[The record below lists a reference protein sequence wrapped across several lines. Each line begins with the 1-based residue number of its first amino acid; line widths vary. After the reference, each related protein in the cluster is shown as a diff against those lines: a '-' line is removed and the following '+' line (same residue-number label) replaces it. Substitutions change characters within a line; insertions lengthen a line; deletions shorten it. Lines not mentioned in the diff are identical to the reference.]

1 MIRPQAQRFLSL
13 VRLPSTKFHFFP
25 QVGDYQSITTEE
37 SVKMDQTGPDTGQK
51 IVINDNKKSK
61 WI

>member
-13 VRLPSTKFHFFP
+13 VRLPSTKFHFSTNW
-25 QVGDYQSITTEE
+25 GLKIHKNEE